1 MTDNPNKK
9 SLWDKIHIDPA
20 MLLILLA
27 LLVYSALVIWSASG
41 QDIGMMER
49 KIGQIAMGLV
59 IMVVMAQIPP
69 RVYEGWAPYLYI
81 FCIVL
86 LVAVDA
92 FGAISKGAQRWLDLG
107 VVRFQPSE
115 IAKIA
120 VPLMVARFINRDVCP
135 PSLKNTAIALVLI
148 FLPTLLVAAQP
159 DLGTSI
165 LIALSG
171 LFVLFLSGLS
181 WRLIGIAV
189 VLVAAFIPILWF
201 FLMHDYQRQRV
212 MMLLDPETD
221 PLGAG
226 YHIIQSKIAIGSG
239 GLRGKGW
246 LHGTQSQLEFL
257 PERHTD
263 FIFAVLAEELGL
275 VGILILLALY
285 VLLIMRGLWIAA
297 RAQTT
302 FWPRDGRR
310 VDADFIR
317 LCLRKY
323 WYGEWYSAGCWRPA
337 PAGELRRLG
346 TDRVDG
352 RVWYRDVDPYPQKN
366 VVKKRIKI
374 RGSECVSSGWGSALR
389 QVYLRP
395 AQVMMV
401 SNRQPSR
408 RRSLRFVMAR
418 SLKSAVPIPFMN
430 RSMPAR
436 IRITSATAKATKLFR
451 IPPALARLALPPF
464 MMPSPAAI

>member
-9 SLWDKIHIDPA
+9 TFWDKVHLDPT

-81 FCIVL
+81 ICINL

-107 VVRFQPSE
+107 IVRFQPSE

-135 PSLKNTAIALVLI
+135 PSLKNTGIALVLI
-148 FLPTLLVAAQP
+148 FMPTLLVAAQP

-165 LIALSG
+165 LVALSG

-181 WRLIGIAV
+181 WRLIGVAV

-212 MMLLDPETD
+212 MMLLDPESD

-263 FIFAVLAEELGL
+263 FIFAVLAEELG
-275 VGILILLALY
+275 
-285 VLLIMRGLWIAA
+285 
-297 RAQTT
+297 
-302 FWPRDGRR
+302 
-310 VDADFIR
+310 
-317 LCLRKY
+317 
-323 WYGEWYSAGCWRPA
+323 
-337 PAGELRRLG
+337 
-346 TDRVDG
+346 
-352 RVWYRDVDPYPQKN
+352 
-366 VVKKRIKI
+366 
-374 RGSECVSSGWGSALR
+374 
-389 QVYLRP
+389 
-395 AQVMMV
+395 
-401 SNRQPSR
+401 
-408 RRSLRFVMAR
+408 
-418 SLKSAVPIPFMN
+418 
-430 RSMPAR
+430 
-436 IRITSATAKATKLFR
+436 
-451 IPPALARLALPPF
+451 
-464 MMPSPAAI
+464 